1 MPGGL
6 TQIAAVGTADQYLVA
21 NPQITLFKQ
30 VWRRYTNFALE
41 SVQQAWTGD
50 CDFGKKCTVVIARSG
65 DLVADC
71 WLQINLPDLSTL
83 NHITGVQHVSTAP
96 AIWFAR
102 STSES
107 SMVVKSYG
115 STGPAANAYVC
126 SARSDN
132 SPVAV
137 GGITVVGSKGLQMV
151 MNAPS
156 ISSVTLYPCDLDT
169 IATPVVANVIGNVAT
184 VDDGVL
190 VANVTYGVCVNNGQ
204 ILNHVVQVQPGGQSV
219 DPIFTLN
226 NVDPVVPRYYAT
238 VLATVGGVATQ
249 SAEEIVMKAKWV
261 NEVGHA
267 LISSVE
273 WEMGGSRIDRH
284 VPEHWSMWNEL
295 TESAEKQDGYS
306 DMIGRYANYSI
317 DWDARSFGGSKTL
330 FVPLRFSFN
339 TTPGSALP
347 LVALQFHDVRLNF
360 EFRNFMD
367 LIRTNVTRVN
377 LQSMPTL
384 DCSVFATYVFLSQE
398 ERSRFA
404 QMPHE
409 YLIEQLQFQTESVYA
424 YNSPNGAATR
434 KFTLTLTHPVKEILW
449 AFQAYTSYQS
459 DTVVG
464 NDWFNYDMPE
474 CPDQDIFQTA
484 RLLMNGNDRFSER
497 PARYFRL
504 VQPWSY
510 HTRVPTKKIYVY
522 SFSLHPEAAN
532 PSGAANYSRLDTSQL
547 YLTLNPNIPSGRLR
561 IHALSYNVLRIANG
575 LSGVVFA

>member
-30 VWRRYTNFALE
+30 IWRRYTNFALE

-71 WLQINLPDLSTL
+71 WLQVNLPDLANI
-83 NHITGVQHVSTAP
+83 NHITGVQHLSTAP
-96 AIWFAR
+96 AIWSAR
-102 STSES
+102 TTSQS
-107 SMVVKSYG
+107 SMVVKAYG
-115 STGPAANAYVC
+115 CTGPSAYVC

-132 SPVAV
+132 SPVSSIA
-137 GGITVVGSKGLQMV
+137 VVGSQGLQMV
-151 MNAPS
+151 MGASSISTVTLVPTAPS
-156 ISSVTLYPCDLDT
+156 GNAI
-169 IATPVVANVIGNVAT
+169 PVMANVTGGNVAT
-184 VDDGVL
+184 VSSGAL
-190 VANVTYGVCVNNGQ
+190 AATVTYGISVNGGSS
-204 ILNHVVQVQPGGQSV
+204 LNHVVQVQPAG
-219 DPIFTLN
+219 DPIFTLTG
-226 NVDPVVPRYYAT
+226 VDPGVPRYFAT
-238 VLATVGGVATQ
+238 VMATVSNAATQ

-267 LISSVE
+267 LVSSVE

-295 TESAEKQDGYS
+295 TETAEKQDGYS
-306 DMIGRYANYSI
+306 DMIGRYAQYSI
-317 DWDARSFGGSKTL
+317 DYDDRSFGGPKTL

-367 LIRTNVTRVN
+367 LIHTNVPRVN

-384 DCSVFATYVFLSQE
+384 DCSVFASYVFLSQE

-434 KFTLTLTHPVKEILW
+434 KFTLTLTHPVKEIVW
-449 AFQAYTSYQS
+449 AFQAYTNYQS
-459 DTVVG
+459 DTVAG
-464 NDWFNYDMPE
+464 NEWFNYDMPGFE
-474 CPDQDIFQTA
+474 DQEVFQTA
-484 RLLMNGNDRFSER
+484 ILLMNGNDRFSER

-510 HTRVPTKKIYVY
+510 HTRVPTKKVYVY

-547 YLTLNPNIPSGRLR
+547 YLTLSPNIPSGRLR